1 MESVK
6 TGKTN
11 KVGKNTEM
19 AHTKTNKETHFKQVS
34 AITNRIRSIGGI
46 FTKIAKK
53 VRELVKKHPKKSSAA
68 LVVLTPVACKRAK
81 ELDDKVQDKSKQ
93 AEKENKI
100 NWWKYS
106 GLTIATSLLLAAC
119 SAGDIDKQIE
129 LEQEKQKTEQEKK
142 EAENAR
148 DRANKSEIELEQERQ
163 KTNKSGIEL
172 ANSQIKAEQERQKTE
187 QEKQKA
193 NKSEIELEQQKQKTI
208 NTQRDLI
215 KEQKDFI
222 KETEQNCQE
231 KHGQLFIK
239 RARIKTGITTGIAIE
254 IEAECKTPKPT
265 KTNQTPIQP
274 KHLPNSKHPHSQRGS
289 KAQELIAYLL
299 FEQKDFIIETEQK
312 CQEKH
317 NQFFI
322 KKAGIKG
329 GAIEVEAECK
339 TPKPTKTN
347 QTPIQPKHLP
357 NSKQP
362 HSQRGSKA
370 QELIAYLQK
379 ELESLP
385 YSQKAI
391 AKQVDFYKPSSIAY
405 LELDPRDFKVTE
417 EWQNENLKIRSK
429 AQAKMLEMRKPQAN
443 LSPSQSF
450 LFVQR
455 IFADINKEI
464 EAAANTEKKAEK
476 VGYGYSK
483 RV

>member
-6 TGKTN
+6 IGKTN
-11 KVGKNTEM
+11 KVGKNTET
-19 AHTKTNKETHFKQVS
+19 ANTKANKETHFKQVS
-34 AITNRIRSIGGI
+34 AITNTLRSIGGI

-53 VRELVKKHPKKSSAA
+53 VRELVKKHPKKSNAA
-68 LVVLTPVACKRAK
+68 LVVLTHAACKRAK

-93 AEKENKI
+93 AEKENQI

-119 SAGDIDKQIE
+119 NVGDIDKQIE
-129 LEQEKQKTEQEKK
+129 LEQEKK
-142 EAENAR
+142 EVENAR
-148 DRANKSEIELEQERQ
+148 DRANKSGIELEQERQKTEQERQ

-172 ANSQIKAEQERQKTE
+172 EQQRQKAEQE
-187 QEKQKA
+187 
-193 NKSEIELEQQKQKTI
+193 KQKTI

-239 RARIKTGITTGIAIE
+239 KARIKTGITTGIAIE

-274 KHLPNSKHPHSQRGS
+274 KHFPNSKQPRSQRGS
-289 KAQELIAYLL
+289 K
-299 FEQKDFIIETEQK
+299 T
-312 CQEKH
+312 
-317 NQFFI
+317 
-322 KKAGIKG
+322 
-329 GAIEVEAECK
+329 
-339 TPKPTKTN
+339 
-347 QTPIQPKHLP
+347 
-357 NSKQP
+357 
-362 HSQRGSKA
+362 

-391 AKQVDFYKPSSIAY
+391 AKQVNFYRPSSIAY

-429 AQAKMLEMRKPQAN
+429 AQAKMLEMRDLKPDPQAH
-443 LSPSQSF
+443 LSTSQSL
-450 LFVQR
+450 LFVQK

-464 EAAANTEKKAEK
+464 KVVANTEKKAEK
-476 VGYGYSK
+476 AGYGYSK

>member
-1 MESVK
+1 MKSVK

-11 KVGKNTEM
+11 KVGKNTEI
-19 AHTKTNKETHFKQVS
+19 ANTKTSKETHFKQVS
-34 AITNRIRSIGGI
+34 AITNTLRSIGGI

-53 VRELVKKHPKKSSAA
+53 VRELVKKHPKKSNVA
-68 LVVLTPVACKRAK
+68 LVVLTHAACKRAK

-119 SAGDIDKQIE
+119 NAGDIDKQIE
-129 LEQEKQKTEQEKK
+129 LEQEKK

-148 DRANKSEIELEQERQ
+148 DRA
-163 KTNKSGIEL
+163 NKSGIEL

-187 QEKQKA
+187 QERQKTEQERQKA

-222 KETEQNCQE
+222 KYAEQNCQE
-231 KHGQLFIK
+231 NHG
-239 RARIKTGITTGIAIE
+239 
-254 IEAECKTPKPT
+254 
-265 KTNQTPIQP
+265 
-274 KHLPNSKHPHSQRGS
+274 
-289 KAQELIAYLL
+289 
-299 FEQKDFIIETEQK
+299 
-312 CQEKH
+312 
-317 NQFFI
+317 QFFI
-322 KKAGIKG
+322 KKGGIKG
-329 GAIEVEAECK
+329 GIAIEVEAECK
-339 TPKPTKTN
+339 TPKPAKTN

-362 HSQRGSKA
+362 RSQGGSKV

-379 ELESLP
+379 DLESLP

-391 AKQVDFYKPSSIAY
+391 AKQVDFYKPSSVAY
-405 LELDPRDFKVTE
+405 LELDPRDFNVTE
-417 EWQNENLKIRSK
+417 EWQKENLKIRSK
-429 AQAKMLEMRKPQAN
+429 AQAKMLEMRDLKPDPQAH
-443 LSPSQSF
+443 LSTSQSL
-450 LFVQR
+450 LFVQK

-464 EAAANTEKKAEK
+464 KAVANTEKKAEK
-476 VGYGYSK
+476 AGYGYSK
-483 RV
+483 RM

>member
-11 KVGKNTEM
+11 KVGKNTET
-19 AHTKTNKETHFKQVS
+19 ANTKANKETHFKQAN
-34 AITNRIRSIGGI
+34 AITNIIRSIGGF
-46 FTKIAKK
+46 FTKIMKK
-53 VRELVKKHPKKSSAA
+53 VRELVKKHPKKSRVA
-68 LVVLTPVACKRAK
+68 LVVLTHVACKKAK

-93 AEKENKI
+93 AEKENQI

-106 GLTIATSLLLAAC
+106 GLTIAASLLLAAC

-129 LEQEKQKTEQEKK
+129 LEQEK
-142 EAENAR
+142 
-148 DRANKSEIELEQERQ
+148 Q

-193 NKSEIELEQQKQKTI
+193 NKSEIELERQRQKTEQEKQKTNKSGIELEQEQQKTSNIETNNQIKVEQEKQKTI
-208 NTQRDLI
+208 NTQ
-215 KEQKDFI
+215 KDFI
-222 KETEQNCQE
+222 KYAEQN
-231 KHGQLFIK
+231 
-239 RARIKTGITTGIAIE
+239 
-254 IEAECKTPKPT
+254 
-265 KTNQTPIQP
+265 
-274 KHLPNSKHPHSQRGS
+274 
-289 KAQELIAYLL
+289 
-299 FEQKDFIIETEQK
+299 

-362 HSQRGSKA
+362 RSQRGSKA

-405 LELDPRDFKVTE
+405 LELDPRDFNVTE
-417 EWQNENLKIRSK
+417 EWQKENLKIRSK
-429 AQAKMLEMRKPQAN
+429 AQAKMLEMRNPQAH
-443 LSPSQSF
+443 LSTSQS
-450 LFVQR
+450 LLLVQK
-455 IFADINKEI
+455 IFADVSKEI
-464 EAAANTEKKAEK
+464 KVVANTEKKVEK
-476 VGYGYSK
+476 AGYGYSK
-483 RV
+483 RM

>member
-1 MESVK
+1 MKLVK
-6 TGKTN
+6 TAKEK
-11 KVGKNTEM
+11 KVFKNTEM
-19 AHTKTNKETHFKQVS
+19 AHTKTNKETHFKQAS
-34 AITNRIRSIGGI
+34 AITNTLKSIGGF
-46 FTKIAKK
+46 FTKIMKR
-53 VRELVKKHPKKSSAA
+53 VRELVKKHPKKSNVV
-68 LVVLTPVACKRAK
+68 LVVLTHVACKRAK
-81 ELDDKVQDKSKQ
+81 ELDDKIQDKSKQ

-119 SAGDIDKQIE
+119 NAGDIDKQIE
-129 LEQEKQKTEQEKK
+129 LEQEKQK
-142 EAENAR
+142 
-148 DRANKSEIELEQERQ
+148 ANKSGIELEQERQ

-172 ANSQIKAEQERQKTE
+172 EQERQKTEQERQKTNKSGIELEQQRQKTEQEKQKTNKSEIELANSQIKAEQE
-187 QEKQKA
+187 
-193 NKSEIELEQQKQKTI
+193 KQKTI

-274 KHLPNSKHPHSQRGS
+274 KHLPNSK
-289 KAQELIAYLL
+289 
-299 FEQKDFIIETEQK
+299 
-312 CQEKH
+312 
-317 NQFFI
+317 
-322 KKAGIKG
+322 
-329 GAIEVEAECK
+329 
-339 TPKPTKTN
+339 
-347 QTPIQPKHLP
+347 QPR
-357 NSKQP
+357 
-362 HSQRGSKA
+362 SQRGSKA

-405 LELDPRDFKVTE
+405 LELDPRDFNVTE
-417 EWQNENLKIRSK
+417 EWQKENLKIRSK
-429 AQAKMLEMRKPQAN
+429 AQAKMLEMRSLKPDPQAH
-443 LSPSQSF
+443 LPISQSL
-450 LFVQR
+450 LFVQK
-455 IFADINKEI
+455 IFADVNKEI

-476 VGYGYSK
+476 AGYGYSK

>member
-1 MESVK
+1 MKSVK

-34 AITNRIRSIGGI
+34 AITNRLKSIGGI
-46 FTKIAKK
+46 FTKIVKK
-53 VRELVKKHPKKSSAA
+53 VRELFKKHPKKSKVA
-68 LVVLTPVACKRAK
+68 LVVLTHAACKRAK

-93 AEKENKI
+93 AEKENQI

-119 SAGDIDKQIE
+119 STGDIDKQIE
-129 LEQEKQKTEQEKK
+129 LEQEKK

-148 DRANKSEIELEQERQ
+148 DRANKSGIELEQE
-163 KTNKSGIEL
+163 
-172 ANSQIKAEQERQKTE
+172 
-187 QEKQKA
+187 
-193 NKSEIELEQQKQKTI
+193 KQKTI
-208 NTQRDLI
+208 KT
-215 KEQKDFI
+215 QKDFI
-222 KETEQNCQE
+222 KDLEQNCKE
-231 KHGQLFIK
+231 NHGQFFIEK
-239 RARIKTGITTGIAIE
+239 GGIKAGIGGITIE
-254 IEAECKTPKPT
+254 AEAECKTPKP
-265 KTNQTPIQP
+265 
-274 KHLPNSKHPHSQRGS
+274 
-289 KAQELIAYLL
+289 A
-299 FEQKDFIIETEQK
+299 
-312 CQEKH
+312 
-317 NQFFI
+317 
-322 KKAGIKG
+322 
-329 GAIEVEAECK
+329 
-339 TPKPTKTN
+339 KTN

-370 QELIAYLQK
+370 QEFIAYLQK

-391 AKQVDFYKPSSIAY
+391 VKQVNFYRPSSIAY

-443 LSPSQSF
+443 LSTSQSL
-450 LFVQR
+450 LFVQK

-483 RV
+483 RM

>member
-19 AHTKTNKETHFKQVS
+19 ANAKANKEAHFKQVS
-34 AITNRIRSIGGI
+34 AIANTLRSISGF
-46 FTKIAKK
+46 FTKIVKR
-53 VRELVKKHPKKSSAA
+53 VRELVKKHPKKSNAA
-68 LVVLTPVACKRAK
+68 LVVLTHVACKRAK

-93 AEKENKI
+93 AEKENQI

-119 SAGDIDKQIE
+119 SVGDIDKQIE
-129 LEQEKQKTEQEKK
+129 LEQEKQKTEQEQQKTEQEK
-142 EAENAR
+142 QK
-148 DRANKSEIELEQERQ
+148 ANKSGIELEQERQ

-254 IEAECKTPKPT
+254 IEAECKTPKP
-265 KTNQTPIQP
+265 
-274 KHLPNSKHPHSQRGS
+274 
-289 KAQELIAYLL
+289 A
-299 FEQKDFIIETEQK
+299 
-312 CQEKH
+312 
-317 NQFFI
+317 
-322 KKAGIKG
+322 
-329 GAIEVEAECK
+329 
-339 TPKPTKTN
+339 KTN

-362 HSQRGSKA
+362 RSQRGSKA

-391 AKQVDFYKPSSIAY
+391 AKQVDFYRPSSIAY
-405 LELDPRDFKVTE
+405 LELDPRDFNVTE
-417 EWQNENLKIRSK
+417 EWQKENLKIRSK
-429 AQAKMLEMRKPQAN
+429 AQAKMLEMRHLKPDPQAH
-443 LSPSQSF
+443 LSTSQS
-450 LFVQR
+450 LLLVQK
-455 IFADINKEI
+455 IFADVSKEI
-464 EAAANTEKKAEK
+464 KVVANTEKKVEK
-476 VGYGYSK
+476 AGYGYSK
-483 RV
+483 RM

>member
-11 KVGKNTEM
+11 KVGKNTET
-19 AHTKTNKETHFKQVS
+19 ADTKANKEAHFKQAS
-34 AITNRIRSIGGI
+34 AITNTLRSIGGF
-46 FTKIAKK
+46 FTKIVKK
-53 VRELVKKHPKKSSAA
+53 VRELVKKHPKKSNAA
-68 LVVLTPVACKRAK
+68 LVVLTHVACKRAK

-93 AEKENKI
+93 AEKENQI

-106 GLTIATSLLLAAC
+106 GLTIAASLLLAAC
-119 SAGDIDKQIE
+119 SAGDTDKQIE
-129 LEQEKQKTEQEKK
+129 LEQEKQKT
-142 EAENAR
+142 
-148 DRANKSEIELEQERQ
+148 NKSEIELEQERQ

-193 NKSEIELEQQKQKTI
+193 NKSGIELEQQKQKTI

-239 RARIKTGITTGIAIE
+239 KARIKTGITTGIAIE

-274 KHLPNSKHPHSQRGS
+274 KHLPNSK
-289 KAQELIAYLL
+289 
-299 FEQKDFIIETEQK
+299 
-312 CQEKH
+312 
-317 NQFFI
+317 
-322 KKAGIKG
+322 
-329 GAIEVEAECK
+329 
-339 TPKPTKTN
+339 
-347 QTPIQPKHLP
+347 QPR
-357 NSKQP
+357 
-362 HSQRGSKA
+362 SQRGSKA

-405 LELDPRDFKVTE
+405 LELDPRDFSVTE

-429 AQAKMLEMRKPQAN
+429 AQAKMLEMRNPQAH
-443 LSPSQSF
+443 LSTSQSL
-450 LFVQR
+450 LFVQK
-455 IFADINKEI
+455 IFADVSKEI
-464 EAAANTEKKAEK
+464 EAVANTEKKAEK
-476 VGYGYSK
+476 AGYGYSK
-483 RV
+483 RM

>member
-6 TGKTN
+6 TEKTN
-11 KVGKNTEM
+11 KVGKNAEI
-19 AHTKTNKETHFKQVS
+19 ANTKANKETHFKQAS
-34 AITNRIRSIGGI
+34 AITNIIRSIGGI

-53 VRELVKKHPKKSSAA
+53 VRGLVKKHPKKSRVA
-68 LVVLTPVACKRAK
+68 LVVLTHVACKKAE

-93 AEKENKI
+93 AEKENQI

-106 GLTIATSLLLAAC
+106 GLTIVISLLLAAC
-119 SAGDIDKQIE
+119 SAGDTDKQIE
-129 LEQEKQKTEQEKK
+129 LEQEKQEANKSGIELEQERQKTEQERQKT
-142 EAENAR
+142 
-148 DRANKSEIELEQERQ
+148 NKSEIELEQERQ

-239 RARIKTGITTGIAIE
+239 KARIKTGITTGI
-254 IEAECKTPKPT
+254 
-265 KTNQTPIQP
+265 
-274 KHLPNSKHPHSQRGS
+274 
-289 KAQELIAYLL
+289 
-299 FEQKDFIIETEQK
+299 
-312 CQEKH
+312 
-317 NQFFI
+317 
-322 KKAGIKG
+322 
-329 GAIEVEAECK
+329 AIEVEAECK

-362 HSQRGSKA
+362 RSQRGSKA

-405 LELDPRDFKVTE
+405 LELDPRDFNATE

-429 AQAKMLEMRKPQAN
+429 AQAKMLEMRNPQAH
-443 LSPSQSF
+443 LSTSQSL
-450 LFVQR
+450 LFVQK
-455 IFADINKEI
+455 IFADVNKEI
-464 EAAANTEKKAEK
+464 KAVANTEKKVEK
-476 VGYGYSK
+476 AGYGYSK
-483 RV
+483 RM

>member
-1 MESVK
+1 MFFEKRLVIKSVK

-11 KVGKNTEM
+11 KVGKNAET
-19 AHTKTNKETHFKQVS
+19 ANTKANKETHFKQVS
-34 AITNRIRSIGGI
+34 AITNTLRSIGGI

-53 VRELVKKHPKKSSAA
+53 VRELVKKHPKKSKAA
-68 LVVLTPVACKRAK
+68 LVVLTHVACKKAK

-93 AEKENKI
+93 AEKENQI

-119 SAGDIDKQIE
+119 SVGDTDKQIE
-129 LEQEKQKTEQEKK
+129 LEQEKQKTEQERQKT
-142 EAENAR
+142 
-148 DRANKSEIELEQERQ
+148 NKSEIELEQERQ

-172 ANSQIKAEQERQKTE
+172 ANSQIKAEQEKQKTE
-187 QEKQKA
+187 QEKQKT
-193 NKSEIELEQQKQKTI
+193 EQEKQKTI
-208 NTQRDLI
+208 NTQ
-215 KEQKDFI
+215 KDFI
-222 KETEQNCQE
+222 KYAEQNCQE
-231 KHGQLFIK
+231 
-239 RARIKTGITTGIAIE
+239 
-254 IEAECKTPKPT
+254 
-265 KTNQTPIQP
+265 N
-274 KHLPNSKHPHSQRGS
+274 
-289 KAQELIAYLL
+289 
-299 FEQKDFIIETEQK
+299 
-312 CQEKH
+312 H

-339 TPKPTKTN
+339 TPKPAKTN

-362 HSQRGSKA
+362 HSQRGSKT

-405 LELDPRDFKVTE
+405 LELDPRDFNVTE

-429 AQAKMLEMRKPQAN
+429 AQAKMLEMRHLKPDPQAH
-443 LSPSQSF
+443 LSTSQSL
-450 LFVQR
+450 LFVQK

-464 EAAANTEKKAEK
+464 KAVANTEKKVEK
-476 VGYGYSK
+476 AGYGYSK

>member
-1 MESVK
+1 MKSVK

-34 AITNRIRSIGGI
+34 AITNRLKSIGGI
-46 FTKIAKK
+46 FTKIVKK
-53 VRELVKKHPKKSSAA
+53 VRELVKKHPKKSRVA
-68 LVVLTPVACKRAK
+68 LVVLTHVVCKRAK

-93 AEKENKI
+93 AEKENQI

-106 GLTIATSLLLAAC
+106 GLTIATSLLLVAC
-119 SAGDIDKQIE
+119 SAGDVDKQIE

-148 DRANKSEIELEQERQ
+148 DRANKSGIELEQERQ

-187 QEKQKA
+187 QEKQKT

-274 KHLPNSKHPHSQRGS
+274 KHLPNSK
-289 KAQELIAYLL
+289 
-299 FEQKDFIIETEQK
+299 
-312 CQEKH
+312 
-317 NQFFI
+317 
-322 KKAGIKG
+322 
-329 GAIEVEAECK
+329 
-339 TPKPTKTN
+339 
-347 QTPIQPKHLP
+347 
-357 NSKQP
+357 QP

-370 QELIAYLQK
+370 QEFIAYLQK

-391 AKQVDFYKPSSIAY
+391 AKQVDFYRPSSIAY

-417 EWQNENLKIRSK
+417 EWHNENLKIRSK
-429 AQAKMLEMRKPQAN
+429 AQAKMLEMRNPQAN
-443 LSPSQSF
+443 LSAFQSF
-450 LFVQR
+450 SILQNIV
-455 IFADINKEI
+455 ADINKEI
-464 EAAANTEKKAEK
+464 EAVANTEKKAEK

-483 RV
+483 RM

>member
-1 MESVK
+1 MKSVK

-11 KVGKNTEM
+11 KVGKNTEV
-19 AHTKTNKETHFKQVS
+19 ANTKTSKETHFKQVS
-34 AITNRIRSIGGI
+34 AITNMLRSIGGI

-53 VRELVKKHPKKSSAA
+53 VRELFKKHPKKSKVA
-68 LVVLTPVACKRAK
+68 LVVLTHAACKRAK

-93 AEKENKI
+93 AEKENQI

-119 SAGDIDKQIE
+119 NVGDIDKQIE
-129 LEQEKQKTEQEKK
+129 LEQEKQKANKSGIELEQERQKTEQERQKT
-142 EAENAR
+142 
-148 DRANKSEIELEQERQ
+148 NKSEIELEQERQ

-239 RARIKTGITTGIAIE
+239 RTRIKTGITTGIAIE

-274 KHLPNSKHPHSQRGS
+274 KHLPNSK
-289 KAQELIAYLL
+289 
-299 FEQKDFIIETEQK
+299 
-312 CQEKH
+312 
-317 NQFFI
+317 
-322 KKAGIKG
+322 
-329 GAIEVEAECK
+329 
-339 TPKPTKTN
+339 
-347 QTPIQPKHLP
+347 QPR
-357 NSKQP
+357 
-362 HSQRGSKA
+362 SQRGSKA

-391 AKQVDFYKPSSIAY
+391 AKQVDFYRPSSIAY
-405 LELDPRDFKVTE
+405 LELDPRDFNVTE

-429 AQAKMLEMRKPQAN
+429 AQAKMLEMRHLKTDPQAH
-443 LSPSQSF
+443 LPTSQSL
-450 LFVQR
+450 LFVQK
-455 IFADINKEI
+455 IFADVNKEI
-464 EAAANTEKKAEK
+464 KVVANTEKKVEK
-476 VGYGYSK
+476 AGYGYSK

>member
-1 MESVK
+1 MK
-6 TGKTN
+6 TGRTN
-11 KVGKNTEM
+11 KVGKNAET
-19 AHTKTNKETHFKQVS
+19 ANTKANKETHFKQVS
-34 AITNRIRSIGGI
+34 VITNRIRSIGGF
-46 FTKIAKK
+46 FTKIMKR
-53 VRELVKKHPKKSSAA
+53 VRELVKKHPKKSNAA
-68 LVVLTPVACKRAK
+68 LVVLTHVACKKAK

-93 AEKENKI
+93 AEKENQI

-129 LEQEKQKTEQEKK
+129 LEQEKK

-148 DRANKSEIELEQERQ
+148 DRANKSGIELEQERQ

-187 QEKQKA
+187 QERQKT
-193 NKSEIELEQQKQKTI
+193 NKSGIELEQQRQKAEQEKQKTI

-239 RARIKTGITTGIAIE
+239 KTRIKTGITTGIAIE
-254 IEAECKTPKPT
+254 I
-265 KTNQTPIQP
+265 
-274 KHLPNSKHPHSQRGS
+274 
-289 KAQELIAYLL
+289 
-299 FEQKDFIIETEQK
+299 
-312 CQEKH
+312 
-317 NQFFI
+317 
-322 KKAGIKG
+322 
-329 GAIEVEAECK
+329 EAECK

-405 LELDPRDFKVTE
+405 LELDPRDFKVTK

-429 AQAKMLEMRKPQAN
+429 AQAKMLEMRKTQAN
-443 LSPSQSF
+443 LSPFQSF
-450 LFVQR
+450 SILQNIV
-455 IFADINKEI
+455 ADINKGI
-464 EAAANTEKKAEK
+464 ETAANTEKKAEK
-476 VGYGYSK
+476 AGYGYSK
-483 RV
+483 RM

>member
-1 MESVK
+1 MKSVK

-19 AHTKTNKETHFKQVS
+19 ANTKTNKETHFKQVS
-34 AITNRIRSIGGI
+34 AVTNRLRSIGGI
-46 FTKIAKK
+46 FTKIVKK
-53 VRELVKKHPKKSSAA
+53 VRELFKKHPKKSKVV
-68 LVVLTPVACKRAK
+68 LVVLTYVACKRAK

-93 AEKENKI
+93 AEKENQI

-119 SAGDIDKQIE
+119 NAGDIDKQIE
-129 LEQEKQKTEQEKK
+129 LEQEKK
-142 EAENAR
+142 EVENAR

-172 ANSQIKAEQERQKTE
+172 EQQRQKTEQEKQKTNKSEIELANSQIKAEQE
-187 QEKQKA
+187 
-193 NKSEIELEQQKQKTI
+193 KQKTI

-239 RARIKTGITTGIAIE
+239 KARIKTGITTGIAIE
-254 IEAECKTPKPT
+254 IEAECKTPKP
-265 KTNQTPIQP
+265 
-274 KHLPNSKHPHSQRGS
+274 
-289 KAQELIAYLL
+289 A
-299 FEQKDFIIETEQK
+299 
-312 CQEKH
+312 
-317 NQFFI
+317 
-322 KKAGIKG
+322 
-329 GAIEVEAECK
+329 
-339 TPKPTKTN
+339 KTN

-391 AKQVDFYKPSSIAY
+391 AKQVNFYKPSSIAY

-443 LSPSQSF
+443 LSPFQSF
-450 LFVQR
+450 SIIQNIV
-455 IFADINKEI
+455 ADISKEI
-464 EAAANTEKKAEK
+464 EATANTEKKAEK
-476 VGYGYSK
+476 AGYGYSK
-483 RV
+483 RA

>member
-1 MESVK
+1 
-6 TGKTN
+6 
-11 KVGKNTEM
+11 KVGKNAET
-19 AHTKTNKETHFKQVS
+19 ADTKANKETHFKQAS
-34 AITNRIRSIGGI
+34 AITNIIRSIGGF
-46 FTKIAKK
+46 FTKIVKK
-53 VRELVKKHPKKSSAA
+53 VRELVKKHPKKSRAA
-68 LVVLTPVACKRAK
+68 LVVLTHVACRKAK

-93 AEKENKI
+93 AEKENQI

-106 GLTIATSLLLAAC
+106 GLTIAASLLLAAC
-119 SAGDIDKQIE
+119 SVGDIDKQIE
-129 LEQEKQKTEQEKK
+129 LEQEKK

-148 DRANKSEIELEQERQ
+148 DRANKSGIELEQERQ

-193 NKSEIELEQQKQKTI
+193 NKSAIELEQQKQKTI

-239 RARIKTGITTGIAIE
+239 KARIKTGITTGIAIE

-274 KHLPNSKHPHSQRGS
+274 KHLPNSK
-289 KAQELIAYLL
+289 
-299 FEQKDFIIETEQK
+299 
-312 CQEKH
+312 
-317 NQFFI
+317 
-322 KKAGIKG
+322 
-329 GAIEVEAECK
+329 
-339 TPKPTKTN
+339 
-347 QTPIQPKHLP
+347 QPR
-357 NSKQP
+357 
-362 HSQRGSKA
+362 SQRGSKA

-391 AKQVDFYKPSSIAY
+391 AKQVDFYKPSSVAY
-405 LELDPRDFKVTE
+405 LELDPRDFNATE
-417 EWQNENLKIRSK
+417 EWQKENLKIRSK
-429 AQAKMLEMRKPQAN
+429 AQAKMLEMRSLKPDPQAH
-443 LSPSQSF
+443 LPTSQS
-450 LFVQR
+450 LLLVQK
-455 IFADINKEI
+455 IFADVSKEI
-464 EAAANTEKKAEK
+464 KVVANTEKKAEK
-476 VGYGYSK
+476 AGYGYSK

>member
-6 TGKTN
+6 TRKTN
-11 KVGKNTEM
+11 KVGKNAET
-19 AHTKTNKETHFKQVS
+19 ADTKANKETHFKQVS
-34 AITNRIRSIGGI
+34 TITNVLRSIGGI

-53 VRELVKKHPKKSSAA
+53 VRELVKKHPEKSSVA
-68 LVVLTPVACKRAK
+68 LVVLTHAACKRAK

-129 LEQEKQKTEQEKK
+129 LEQEKKEANKSGIELEQERQKTEQERQKT
-142 EAENAR
+142 
-148 DRANKSEIELEQERQ
+148 NKSGIELEQERQ

-239 RARIKTGITTGIAIE
+239 KARIKTGITTGIAIE
-254 IEAECKTPKPT
+254 I
-265 KTNQTPIQP
+265 
-274 KHLPNSKHPHSQRGS
+274 
-289 KAQELIAYLL
+289 
-299 FEQKDFIIETEQK
+299 
-312 CQEKH
+312 
-317 NQFFI
+317 
-322 KKAGIKG
+322 
-329 GAIEVEAECK
+329 EAECK

-417 EWQNENLKIRSK
+417 EWQKENLKIRSK
-429 AQAKMLEMRKPQAN
+429 AQAKMLEMRNPQAH
-443 LSPSQSF
+443 LPTSQSL
-450 LFVQR
+450 LFVQK
-455 IFADINKEI
+455 IFADVNKEI
-464 EAAANTEKKAEK
+464 EATANTEKKAEK
-476 VGYGYSK
+476 AGYGYSK
-483 RV
+483 RM